1 MMILVIGD
9 DGKILFMDRGEFF
22 GLKQREESFVF
33 LVKKKSFLLKFLVLS
48 YDVLILHVKL

>member
-1 MMILVIGD
+1 MILVIGD
-9 DGKILFMDRGEFF
+9 GVRLCLWNRGEFF

-33 LVKKKSFLLKFLVLS
+33 LVKKKSFLLKFFVFS

>member
-1 MMILVIGD
+1 MILVIGD